1 MSEDLIKR
9 VEQLEKDIKE
19 IKRDIRVV
27 AQSLLD
33 HERGNMTLDDLQ
45 MCYNAIMKV
54 KKMVS
59 GVGGTRPASLEE
71 KLAEMLVQQKEE
83 PVITRGEIGE
93 DELKQ
98 LRSKYLNKGDKQ

>member
-1 MSEDLIKR
+1 MPQEILFSSLEEAEKKIKDLSITPQECRIK
-9 VEQLEKDIKE
+9 
-19 IKRDIRVV
+19 VV

-59 GVGGTRPASLEE
+59 G
-71 KLAEMLVQQKEE
+71 
-83 PVITRGEIGE
+83 
-93 DELKQ
+93 
-98 LRSKYLNKGDKQ
+98 